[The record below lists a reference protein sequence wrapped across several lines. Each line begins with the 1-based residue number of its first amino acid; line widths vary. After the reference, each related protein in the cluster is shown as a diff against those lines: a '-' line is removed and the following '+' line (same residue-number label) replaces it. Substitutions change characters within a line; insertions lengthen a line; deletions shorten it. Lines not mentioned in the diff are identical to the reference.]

1 MCAEIW
7 CFWPLTASTILEVKK
22 YYAHAITQGR
32 FGCDAGYDNSTPNYS
47 NSSIDSSIKISL
59 HSINLI
65 EERSKWW
72 FITIIVFG
80 MVLFYHEYFEY
91 EISNL
96 TSDLHCNHTNGRET
110 VFHRCES
117 SNVRSS
123 CPIARPWSCTYCRR
137 RVFPYAETISRIFFK
152 HTFNISISGKG
163 IELHEHKIL
172 SNCCRHNY
180 DGSISQKL
188 FLNFPGLLKKMSINI
203 TVVFSNM
210 QI

>member
-1 MCAEIW
+1 M
-7 CFWPLTASTILEVKK
+7 
-22 YYAHAITQGR
+22 
-32 FGCDAGYDNSTPNYS
+32 
-47 NSSIDSSIKISL
+47 
-59 HSINLI
+59 NLI

-96 TSDLHCNHTNGRET
+96 MSDLHCNHTNGRET

-152 HTFNISISGKG
+152 HTFNISISGKV
-163 IELHEHKIL
+163 IELHEHKKL

-188 FLNFPGLLKKMSINI
+188 FLNFPGLSKKN
-203 TVVFSNM
+203 VN
-210 QI
+210 